1 MKLILKIAAGII
13 VAWVLILGTA
23 LIIGLLTAKALT
35 ETVVE
40 PQVNQFIKPLEE
52 QLTQAIPLTPV
63 PVPTPTPTTT
73 TKPERTVYNVPK
85 EELVW
90 KDVTSLECIKLKG
103 YYTYEPN
110 SKPMKLRC
118 GVLK

>member
-1 MKLILKIAAGII
+1 MKLILKIAAGIL
-13 VAWVLILGTA
+13 VAWMLILGGSLA
-23 LIIGLLTAKALT
+23 IAALTAKALT

-40 PQVNQFIKPLEE
+40 PQINQFIEPLEE
-52 QLTQAIPLTPV
+52 QLAQATPLTPE
-63 PVPTPTPTTT
+63 PMPTPTPTVT

-90 KDVTSLECIKLKG
+90 KDVTSLECFELKG
-103 YYTYEPN
+103 YYTYDPN
-110 SKPMKLRC
+110 SEPMKLRC

>member
-1 MKLILKIAAGII
+1 
-13 VAWVLILGTA
+13 
-23 LIIGLLTAKALT
+23 
-35 ETVVE
+35 
-40 PQVNQFIKPLEE
+40 
-52 QLTQAIPLTPV
+52 
-63 PVPTPTPTTT
+63 
-73 TKPERTVYNVPK
+73 VYNVPK